1 MTDNKTSTTGSSALT
16 PSVLA
21 FGASMLAVGLVLG
34 YLLGTNQGDTSN
46 DGTGNATDNATA
58 SAPAVVNKTDG
69 NLRKLSPE
77 EVQKLKQ
84 GKTPRD
90 TSKKTKAN
98 PPIPKDSPFLT
109 DAITGEFK
117 DAIILSE
124 YKRAVA
130 LFDRGNARGARPLLV
145 ELEGKSNGKPWREP
159 VTAML
164 ASSRAAVGEVSQA
177 RADIAAF
184 KAEYPKSNHMATLVV
199 AEGRAHMQEGKRIG
213 KASGGKGG
221 VSQDQEDAY
230 GKAIASFDE
239 AAKQWPSNPAVA
251 DGLFNKAAMLSEL
264 GKLEAALEAATVLG
278 SQHSTYKNAA
288 RSLSNVGR
296 AATTQGNNEIAEKAY
311 QKVLD
316 LFPRDRM
323 AQAARTQLA
332 ALKLLGKESPEL
344 QISEWLGDDLGTMA
358 DLRGKPV
365 MLVFWA
371 TWCPHCRRE
380 MPQLEETWQKFKDDG
395 LVVIG
400 VTRNSRGQ
408 TTEKVREY
416 IGENGITVPIA
427 VDPGGTS
434 RAFNVSGIPAA
445 AFVDKEGKVVFR
457 NHPRQITDDMIR
469 KYL

>member
-1 MTDNKTSTTGSSALT
+1 M
-16 PSVLA
+16 
-21 FGASMLAVGLVLG
+21 
-34 YLLGTNQGDTSN
+34 QGDSS
-46 DGTGNATDNATA
+46 GATA
-58 SAPAVVNKTDG
+58 EAEPTAAAAPTPAVVNKTDG

-77 EVQKLKQ
+77 EVRKLKKGQ
-84 GKTPRD
+84 VPSD
-90 TSKKTKAN
+90 SKGRAKSEPA
-98 PPIPKDSPFLT
+98 PPKDSPFLT
-109 DAITGEFK
+109 DVITSGFA
-117 DAIILSE
+117 DAIVLSE

-130 LFDRGNARGARPLLV
+130 LFARGNARGARPLLV
-145 ELEGKSNGKPWREP
+145 ALEAKSEGKPWREP
-159 VTAML
+159 VQAML
-164 ASSRAAVGEVSQA
+164 ASSRAAIGEVAQA
-177 RADIAAF
+177 RTDIAAF
-184 KAEYPKSNHMATLVV
+184 KSSYPKSAYMATLVV
-199 AEGRAHMQEGKRIG
+199 AEGRAHMQEGKRAA
-213 KASGGKGG
+213 KSAGGKGG
-221 VSQDQEDAY
+221 VSQAQKDAY
-230 GKAIASFDE
+230 RKAIASLD
-239 AAKQWPSNPAVA
+239 AAAQQWPDDPALA
-251 DGLFNKAAMLSEL
+251 EGLFHKVAMLSEL
-264 GKLEAALEAATVLG
+264 GELDEALKAATVLG
-278 SQHSTYKNAA
+278 TKHSSYKNAS

-296 AATTQGNNEIAEKAY
+296 AAATQGNNEIAEQAY

-344 QISEWLGDDLGTMA
+344 QVSEWLGDDLGTMA

-380 MPQLEETWQKFKDDG
+380 MPDIEETWQKFKDDG

-416 IGENGITVPIA
+416 LGENGITLPIA

-445 AFVDKEGKVVFR
+445 AFVDKTGKVVFR